1 MTLTEALAWATQRI
15 GAASDSPRQDAE
27 ILLAHQLGLSRGQ
40 LFTRLREP
48 LRAADAEAFE
58 ELVARRVRQL
68 PVAYLTGEK
77 GFWTLTLKVTPAV
90 LVPRPETE
98 LLVEWGLEVLGAPL
112 SPGEGL
118 GSGDS
123 GQNGPHHLP
132 DARPSPVAD
141 ATTSPGGRD
150 KIRIADLGTGSGAIA
165 LALASERPEA
175 SVTATDASHAAL
187 EVARGNA
194 ADLGLERVQF
204 RQGHWCEPLQG
215 GRFDLIV
222 SNPPYIRAGD
232 DHLPALRHEP
242 LSALT
247 DGADGLQCLRE
258 IVATAPAL
266 LRPGGWLLLEHGY
279 DQGEAVRGL
288 LKQAGL
294 ADIATRRD
302 LGGQERATGA
312 RKP

>member
-40 LFTRLREP
+40 LFTRLRES

-58 ELVARRVRQL
+58 ELVARRAKQL

-98 LLVEWGLEVLGAPL
+98 LLVEWGLECLQGREAPSL
-112 SPGEGL
+112 
-118 GSGDS
+118 
-123 GQNGPHHLP
+123 
-132 DARPSPVAD
+132 
-141 ATTSPGGRD
+141 
-150 KIRIADLGTGSGAIA
+150 ADLGTGSGAIA
-165 LALASERPEA
+165 LALASELPEA
-175 SVTATDASHAAL
+175 SVIATDASPEAL
-187 EVARGNA
+187 AVARVNA
-194 ADLGLERVQF
+194 ADLGLERVAF
-204 RQGHWCEPLQG
+204 HEGHWCEPLRG
-215 GRFDLIV
+215 GSFDLIV
-222 SNPPYIRAGD
+222 SNPPYIRATD
-232 DHLPALRHEP
+232 EHLPALRHEP

-247 DGADGLQCLRE
+247 DGGDGLQCLRE
-258 IVATAPAL
+258 IVAAAPVL

-279 DQGEAVRGL
+279 DQGEAVRDL
-288 LKQAGL
+288 LRQAGL
-294 ADIATRRD
+294 AGIATRRD
-302 LGGQERATGA
+302 LGGQERATGG

>member
-48 LRAADAEAFE
+48 LRAVDAEAFE
-58 ELVARRVRQL
+58 DLVARRVRQL

-77 GFWTLTLKVTPAV
+77 GFWTLLLKVTPAV

-98 LLVEWGLEVLGAPL
+98 LLVEWGLECLQAC
-112 SPGEGL
+112 E
-118 GSGDS
+118 
-123 GQNGPHHLP
+123 LP
-132 DARPSPVAD
+132 QV
-141 ATTSPGGRD
+141 
-150 KIRIADLGTGSGAIA
+150 ADLGTGSGAIA

-175 SVTATDASHAAL
+175 SVIATDASAEAL
-187 EVARGNA
+187 AVARGNA

-204 RQGHWCEPLQG
+204 RNGHWCAPLLG
-215 GRFDLIV
+215 ERFDLIV
-222 SNPPYIRAGD
+222 SNPPYIRATD
-232 DHLPALRHEP
+232 EHLPALRHEP

-258 IVATAPAL
+258 IAATAPAL

-288 LKQAGL
+288 LRQAGL

-302 LGGQERATGA
+302 LGGQERATGG
-312 RKP
+312 RQP